1 MAGERPLSLQRVNAL
16 VKPLI
21 ELSGETH
28 YYAAVCARER
38 IIRMQKQL
46 SEKLKSTG
54 AFIVVQ
60 SCDMIGDFVQCFART
75 VALRYVSSLV
85 QKLL

>member
-1 MAGERPLSLQRVNAL
+1 MAGERPLNMQRVNAL

-46 SEKLKSTG
+46 AEKLKSTG
-54 AFIVVQ
+54 ALVLLLVFFC
-60 SCDMIGDFVQCFART
+60 CDWRLCIDIILG
-75 VALRYVSSLV
+75 
-85 QKLL
+85 

>member
-1 MAGERPLSLQRVNAL
+1 MLLQYFATLAGERPLNLQRVNAC

-54 AFIVVQ
+54 A
-60 SCDMIGDFVQCFART
+60 
-75 VALRYVSSLV
+75 LV
-85 QKLL
+85 LPFPKPSFRVRV

>member
-1 MAGERPLSLQRVNAL
+1 MLLQYFATLAGERPLRLQRVNAL

-46 SEKLKSTG
+46 SEKLQSTG
-54 AFIVVQ
+54 A
-60 SCDMIGDFVQCFART
+60 
-75 VALRYVSSLV
+75 LV
-85 QKLL
+85 LSFPIR